1 MRRCRCQVRDGSV
14 ETPRAGIGDLNVC
27 ECRRGPTSFW
37 RVWRGFWS
45 LFEFFLGS
53 RSTLPSFWRVN
64 VCSQMSVLATTT
76 PQSPMPTRRLG
87 HALSAAHAAGAC
99 HCEFDTMLTRKSDK
113 HEHKDCPPERR
124 PDEAKSIDPID
135 LKLGVVPANSH
146 DCPAT
151 MPDPAIYHHLSPLP
165 PGVVLPRSKP

>member
-1 MRRCRCQVRDGSV
+1 MCVNAAEARRRFGAFGVGFGAFSSFFWALDLRFHHSGESMFVRKCRFSR
-14 ETPRAGIGDLNVC
+14 PRPPNPQC
-27 ECRRGPTSFW
+27 PRGAWDTRFLQHMPQAPVIASSILCSLANPTN
-37 RVWRGFWS
+37 
-45 LFEFFLGS
+45 
-53 RSTLPSFWRVN
+53 TN
-64 VCSQMSVLATTT
+64 
-76 PQSPMPTRRLG
+76 TR
-87 HALSAAHAAGAC
+87 
-99 HCEFDTMLTRKSDK
+99 TV
-113 HEHKDCPPERR
+113 PPKRR